1 MTYKL
6 TINAFKIESKNLF
19 LDVVF
24 FITSALLVHVFLLS
38 AIRFISETKSSK
50 SYMRKCT
57 NDGHGEKQVFVFFR
71 SFLTIY
77 AIFMAA
83 VWMHT
88 VKWTIFAL
96 KKVKQMEA
104 FLWVIPLS
112 WYCSVSFL
120 FFFNQW
126 WDFLLREASSHTA
139 SLRLLAFLT
148 HCIRKHDFFILSLWS
163 ATKKYRK
170 SLIIRLKKVFIHKV
184 KLWWAEKHEFIVHS

>member
-1 MTYKL
+1 MLFSSSSQLCCFMFFYCLQFDSLVKQRV
-6 TINAFKIESKNLF
+6 ANL
-19 LDVVF
+19 
-24 FITSALLVHVFLLS
+24 
-38 AIRFISETKSSK
+38 
-50 SYMRKCT
+50 MRKRT
-57 NDGHGEKQVFVFFR
+57 NDGHGEKRVFVFFR

-83 VWMHT
+83 VWLHT

-120 FFFNQW
+120 FFFPQW

-148 HCIRKHDFFILSLWS
+148 HCIRKHDFLSS
-163 ATKKYRK
+163 ACDPPRRNTEN
-170 SLIIRLKKVFIHKV
+170 L
-184 KLWWAEKHEFIVHS
+184 